1 MHCGMHQPCKVHIAA
16 GIAPSRQLYLK
27 LKIKLHTAVSLS
39 IIQCF
44 FQLSTIQLATL
55 ALTKWLWSTV
65 QSMSASNF
73 FHTALPAIFSMFWL
87 LLLCLLFFIMAVL
100 KWALHGEEIVHVHHL
115 LQFVR
120 REMVHC
126 QGTVAALESGYIQ
139 GSNTCSCTSVHVLCV
154 ANNPK
159 HPH

>member
-1 MHCGMHQPCKVHIAA
+1 
-16 GIAPSRQLYLK
+16 
-27 LKIKLHTAVSLS
+27 
-39 IIQCF
+39 
-44 FQLSTIQLATL
+44 
-55 ALTKWLWSTV
+55 
-65 QSMSASNF
+65 MSASNF

-87 LLLCLLFFIMAVL
+87 LFLCLLFFMMAVL

-159 HPH
+159 HPHWLLFWRSAHNNSEIDTTCHLAIWSSCVPTMSAEAIAETQCLDTQQVSPTSTETFQ